1 MADERTKRVLLVD
14 DDPDIRESL
23 AELLEYEGYAV
34 VRAANGA
41 QALARLRQPPLPC
54 VILLDLMMP
63 VMDGFEFREVQKRT
77 PELADI
83 PVVVITAGGRV
94 DRASI
99 DVEECLAKPLQMP
112 RLLAALARHC
122 S

>member
-1 MADERTKRVLLVD
+1 MENTHAKRILLVD

-23 AELLEYEGYAV
+23 AEVLEGEGYRV

-41 QALARLRQPPLPC
+41 QALARLRQLPLPD

-63 VMDGFEFREVQKRT
+63 VMDGFEFRQVQKRNHD
-77 PELADI
+77 LADI

-94 DRASI
+94 DPARI
-99 DVEECLAKPLQMP
+99 DAQECLTKPLELP
-112 RLLAALARHC
+112 RLLAAIERHC
-122 S
+122 